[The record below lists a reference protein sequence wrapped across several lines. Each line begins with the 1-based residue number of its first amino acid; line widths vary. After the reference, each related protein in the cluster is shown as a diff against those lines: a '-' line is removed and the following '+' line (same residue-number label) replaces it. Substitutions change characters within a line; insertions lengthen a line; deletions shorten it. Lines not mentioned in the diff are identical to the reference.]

1 MDISKLPK
9 LSDTQSQPPPPDA
22 LQGDRAPVA
31 SDPLPVLMYRQPG
44 LGVDIWI
51 SVIVGILLLMMG
63 RDFGRYAVAKITHQP
78 FHTGVLWEDDTP
90 KAGQE
95 KDYFDLTGYTA
106 LSDMG
111 IFLFGAMLLFEAAA
125 KTVAVLLKTGPLAI
139 LSLSLALLLTLVAT
153 IINLYACIKLFD
165 FGITPIIS
173 GLAVAFGGWILYDE
187 WQTISLISRQSKA
200 T

>member
-1 MDISKLPK
+1 
-9 LSDTQSQPPPPDA
+9 
-22 LQGDRAPVA
+22 
-31 SDPLPVLMYRQPG
+31 
-44 LGVDIWI
+44 
-51 SVIVGILLLMMG
+51 
-63 RDFGRYAVAKITHQP
+63 
-78 FHTGVLWEDDTP
+78 
-90 KAGQE
+90 
-95 KDYFDLTGYTA
+95 
-106 LSDMG
+106 
-111 IFLFGAMLLFEAAA
+111 
-125 KTVAVLLKTGPLAI
+125 VLLKTGPLAI